1 MVDLF
6 KTISKDKF
14 GFFDLTEN
22 IKDFE
27 DYDQYSSNEYFKDK
41 IEKIK
46 EKKVFDNEFK
56 DETRKHKTKSEL
68 IIIKATNERF
78 FILYQLEKRK
88 LEKRKDARITQC
100 YIFKYNSEQSKI

>member
-41 IEKIK
+41 I
-46 EKKVFDNEFK
+46 
-56 DETRKHKTKSEL
+56 
-68 IIIKATNERF
+68 
-78 FILYQLEKRK
+78 
-88 LEKRKDARITQC
+88 
-100 YIFKYNSEQSKI
+100 

>member
-1 MVDLF
+1 MPENDSDYLKKHEFENKKELRELEFTSIIDLF
-6 KTISKDKF
+6 NTISKDKF

-46 EKKVFDNEFK
+46 EMKV
-56 DETRKHKTKSEL
+56 
-68 IIIKATNERF
+68 
-78 FILYQLEKRK
+78 
-88 LEKRKDARITQC
+88 
-100 YIFKYNSEQSKI
+100 